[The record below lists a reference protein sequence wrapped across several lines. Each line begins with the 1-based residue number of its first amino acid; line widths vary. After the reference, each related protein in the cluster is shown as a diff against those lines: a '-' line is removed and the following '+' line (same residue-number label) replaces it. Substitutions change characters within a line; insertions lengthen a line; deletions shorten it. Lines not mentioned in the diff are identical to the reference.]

1 MGNHCFKFL
10 SSWCFLKHLSAKM
23 QAWWKKKG
31 EGSPSKTLLSSHQRI
46 SANTHTN
53 TYVYIYICTF
63 TCVCIYIYT
72 YLAPHCIALHYI
84 AVHYIALHYAT
95 LHHATL
101 HYITSHHIASHYTAL
116 HHVTCI
122 TCKCDIFI
130 YIYMCIC
137 KIGVYI
143 FSRASLRFAQ
153 TVPMF
158 IHGLACFPNVCMGK
172 EMRQCELVWG
182 SSYIW

>member
-1 MGNHCFKFL
+1 MFSETSFRKKASMVKEEGRRVTFQNVA
-10 SSWCFLKHLSAKM
+10 LKPPKNIC
-23 QAWWKKKG
+23 K
-31 EGSPSKTLLSSHQRI
+31 
-46 SANTHTN
+46 HTQ
-53 TYVYIYICTF
+53 TRMYIYINIYAHSRAS
-63 TCVCIYIYT
+63 VYIYIYT

-84 AVHYIALHYAT
+84 ALHYAT
-95 LHHATL
+95 LHHTTL

-122 TCKCDIFI
+122 TNL
-130 YIYMCIC
+130 YIYAYVKLVCIF
-137 KIGVYI
+137 

-158 IHGLACFPNVCMGK
+158 IHRLACFPNVCMGK

-182 SSYIW
+182 SSYKR